1 MTTRGLDDD
10 DENEMSTTP
19 VHALGSR
26 ETMKAAPREGCKI
39 APAREGGH
47 VLKECTPGLLV
58 LIKKIRIIR
67 GCADIGLRVAVPWPR
82 PVLVIRLALGGPRSL
97 LIRIRIILILADR
110 QPVRATNAP
119 KVVDALGDSETAST
133 NVAIAPLRRIT
144 VIEIQRTKT
153 KRRSL
158 GPADGGR
165 ITIGARQEVITTV
178 CDLVYKEPLL
188 GARERHSEYRLILQH
203 NVDSASSSMDKAPLL
218 VEVPGESN
226 HHTGRNE

>member
-1 MTTRGLDDD
+1 
-10 DENEMSTTP
+10 MSTTP
-19 VHALGSR
+19 VHALGSK
-26 ETMKAAPREGCKI
+26 ETMKAEPREGCQI

-58 LIKKIRIIR
+58 LVKRIRIIR
-67 GCADIGLRVAVPWPR
+67 GCADVGLRVAVPWPR
-82 PVLVIRLALGGPRSL
+82 PVLVIRLALGGPHSL
-97 LIRIRIILILADR
+97 LIRIILIHADR

-133 NVAIAPLRRIT
+133 HVAIAPLRRIT

-203 NVDSASSSMDKAPLL
+203 NVDSASSSIDKDPLL

-226 HHTGRNE
+226 HHTGSNE